1 MRHHNK
7 CLTATIILSIFALFI
22 IFIPCDLTSAQETK
36 QENNQQLI
44 SLSFRDAELDYVLD
58 FFSRATGY
66 TIIKDADIKARVT
79 IISQK
84 DVTIDEAL
92 SVLSSILA
100 IKGYATIINT
110 KTIKVVPLENAKQE
124 NTEIKVGSDPSEIN
138 QTDTIV
144 TQIMPLSYTSAAQI
158 VKDLK
163 ELVPKYGVMIAHT
176 QSNTLIVTATSSN
189 INRFAQI
196 IKALDIPMSDLI
208 KIEVYVLKYR
218 DATTL
223 AAVITKIFE
232 KSTSTNAQEQQN
244 INNARRLRGFQGG
257 PGGPNFGAD
266 QTGGDTQSS
275 TTSADSERLQIM
287 GEVKVSADTTT
298 NSIVVSASQANL
310 KLVKDI
316 IDKLDVATSGQAE
329 TRIFT
334 LEHADASTMADDLN
348 SAFST
353 TSSTGRTSTT
363 SAFGRQFGGGGF
375 QGGPPGFNQT
385 NQNQNTD
392 SVLGLPVVRVVG
404 EERTNSLI
412 VTTTTDQMNSVAQL
426 IKQLDQD
433 ISEYEQ
439 ATMIIPLENAE
450 ASNLATV
457 LNSLF
462 QTTAF
467 EQRRSTRTSF
477 GSTGGGVMGT
487 AATTVESARGLTGNV
502 KIVAESTTNSL
513 AITTYKRNFPAIEKI
528 IKDLDVMLPQVLIEV
543 KIVEVTL
550 NDDTKFGVEWMWEK
564 TTTAGGKNYLQNGS
578 TNFGLTDEVFGLKYG
593 VINGALDILLLSLEK
608 NTKVN
613 ILSTPRILT
622 QDNHE
627 ATINIGQ
634 EVPYLESTQQTSTGG
649 VLTSYAFKDVGVIL
663 TVLPRINKSETVT
676 MTVDQQ
682 INSLIEFTL
691 FNAPVITKREAT
703 AAVTV
708 KDGQTMIIGGII
720 QDNKTETINKVPI
733 ISSIPLIGRFF
744 QRKNTTTEKTE
755 LMVFITPHIIH
766 TPEEADRFSQKQQSS
781 LNQPD
786 KKNGS

>member
-22 IFIPCDLTSAQETK
+22 IFIPCDLASAQETK

-44 SLSFRDAELDYVLD
+44 SLSFRDAELDYVLN

-144 TQIMPLSYTSAAQI
+144 TQIMPLSYTSATQI

-208 KIEVYVLKYR
+208 KIEVFVLKYR
-218 DATTL
+218 DAETL
-223 AAVITKIFE
+223 ATVITKIFE
-232 KSTSTNAQEQQN
+232 KATGTSANDQQN
-244 INNARRLRGFQGG
+244 INNARRFRGSQ
-257 PGGPNFGAD
+257 GGPNFGPD
-266 QTGGDTQSS
+266 QSGDQSQSS
-275 TTSADSERLQIM
+275 TSADSERLQIM
-287 GEVKVSADTTT
+287 GEVKVSADKTT

-375 QGGPPGFNQT
+375 QGGPPGFNQ
-385 NQNQNTD
+385 NQNAD

-450 ASNLATV
+450 ASNIATV

-467 EQRRSTRTSF
+467 EQRRSTRSSF

-781 LNQPD
+781 LNQPN